1 MSYYGIDIYD
11 YDYLQG
17 GAQAADQTAQQAV
30 ANVGTIGATGTTAQI
45 IGFDAGGNPSPKNV
59 AGDANGAGL
68 AFSGDTLTATLP
80 QNLQSS
86 GSPAFSGLNVT
97 NQGTFGDL
105 KIGGGP
111 IIKNTAT
118 GTFNINPGNIGGQ
131 TRGSVNATLTGA
143 AIGDIVILQPP
154 DALNVGLVFG
164 GCVVSATDTVKVFLA
179 NVTGT
184 AIDDGANDW
193 TYFWMD
199 IT

>member
-17 GAQAADQTAQQAV
+17 GAAVAEQTALTAT
-30 ANVGTIGATGTTAQI
+30 ANVAGVSATGAANQI
-45 IGFDAGGNPSPKNV
+45 LGFDSGGNPSAKNV
-59 AGDANGAGL
+59 AGDSNGAGL
-68 AFSGDTLTATLP
+68 AFSGDVLTATLP

-86 GSPAFSGLNVT
+86 GSPTFSSLTIT

-131 TRGSVNATLTGA
+131 TRGSVNVTLTGA

>member
-17 GAQAADQTAQQAV
+17 GAQAAEQTAQQAA

-80 QNLQSS
+80 QNLQST
-86 GSPAFSGLNVT
+86 GSPTFSSLNII

-111 IIKNTAT
+111 VIKNTAT
-118 GTFNINPGNIGGQ
+118 GTLSLDPGSLSASS
-131 TRGSVNATLTGA
+131 RGSVDATLTGV

-154 DALNVGLVFG
+154 NALDTGLVYG
-164 GCVVSATDTVKVFLA
+164 GCEVSATDTLKVFLA
-179 NVTGT
+179 NLTTSAVN
-184 AIDDGANDW
+184 DGPNDW
-193 TYFWMD
+193 RYLWLDLT
-199 IT
+199 